1 MIRRPPRSTRTDTL
15 FPYTTLFRS
24 RPRWREARRRQLRAR
39 PARFADGFG
48 GAHRP
53 RPGRDHGAGRD
64 GAAARGRV
72 EQVVVDGA
80 QLAVQLVIL
89 RGKGDRRQDDVA
101 LQVAGGL
108 YADVVELAR
117 PAADVFVV
125 GEVLGAGIG
134 RVSCRER
141 VCQSVW
147 I

>member
-1 MIRRPPRSTRTDTL
+1 MCGCDLSFFFNHNT
-15 FPYTTLFRS
+15 
-24 RPRWREARRRQLRAR
+24 
-39 PARFADGFG
+39 ADEWLIS
-48 GAHRP
+48 
-53 RPGRDHGAGRD
+53 DWSSCLCSSD
-64 GAAARGRV
+64 L
-72 EQVVVDGA
+72 VVVDGA

-117 PAADVFVV
+117 PDADVFVV